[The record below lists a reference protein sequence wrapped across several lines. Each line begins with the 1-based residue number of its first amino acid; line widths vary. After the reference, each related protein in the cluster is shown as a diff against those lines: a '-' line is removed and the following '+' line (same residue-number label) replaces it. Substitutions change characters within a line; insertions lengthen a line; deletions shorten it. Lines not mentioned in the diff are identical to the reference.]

1 MRSSD
6 HLFEE
11 EEEAVEEVAVIITMM
26 EDEAE
31 PWAGD
36 GAINDTPPKIIMG
49 QRHLIDRATKV
60 EKYYQSID
68 PWPTLEDAKIVRAAS
83 KEFEVEEKAEVEVM
97 EMAGGE
103 EDLLREEEEDG
114 MLVEMVVEVAV
125 VERADAISIEEVEEE
140 GDRTIVGEAETE
152 MDAIH
157 TLEGVGIPNGS
168 RKGMDGKTP
177 CTREM
182 TDRII
187 HETRPFL
194 LASREVATAVWE
206 PSRTARRRIE
216 ISNPV
221 LTIDVLKIDLESE
234 GATTQGFMPWT
245 TKKRGQE
252 TIMTLDPEVDPMM
265 MAGLSNLVG
274 RHILHPMTADPGQV
288 AI

>member
-1 MRSSD
+1 M
-6 HLFEE
+6 
-11 EEEAVEEVAVIITMM
+11 V
-26 EDEAE
+26 
-31 PWAGD
+31 
-36 GAINDTPPKIIMG
+36 
-49 QRHLIDRATKV
+49 
-60 EKYYQSID
+60 
-68 PWPTLEDAKIVRAAS
+68 
-83 KEFEVEEKAEVEVM
+83 
-97 EMAGGE
+97 
-103 EDLLREEEEDG
+103 
-114 MLVEMVVEVAV
+114 VEMVVEVAV

-168 RKGMDGKTP
+168 RRWMDGKIP

-221 LTIDVLKIDLESE
+221 LTIDVLKIDSESE
-234 GATTQGFMPWT
+234 GVTTKGFIPWT

-265 MAGLSNLVG
+265 MPGLSNLEA
-274 RHILHPMTADPGQV
+274 RHILHLMTADPGQV